1 MASGKIRNISYICA
15 NFFKPIRL
23 FITWIMSEETNTEE
37 QSTKKNN
44 NKPKAEMSFLDHL
57 EALRW
62 HFLKSILSI
71 IICGSLAYIYS
82 DFVWN
87 SILLAPKSPDF
98 WTSKMLIKLSNYL
111 GIQSNGLNS
120 HPLQLINFDLS
131 GQFMVDVW
139 TAIIAGFIIAFPYVV
154 FQFWS
159 FIKPA
164 LYENER
170 KHASGAVAIMSGLF
184 LIGVLFGYYLIVPFS
199 LDWLGSY
206 SISTEVVNQINILS
220 YISSVTSIV
229 IAGGVAFELPV
240 VVYFLSKVGLLTP
253 KFLRKYRRHSYVV
266 LLIIAAIITPPDVLS
281 QMIVSIPLILLFEIS
296 IFISSG
302 VEKARLRK
310 MDEI

>member
-1 MASGKIRNISYICA
+1 MA
-15 NFFKPIRL
+15 
-23 FITWIMSEETNTEE
+23 EETTREE
-37 QSTKKNN
+37 QSTKTKKNE
-44 NKPKAEMSFLDHL
+44 PKAEMSFLDHL

-62 HFLKSILSI
+62 HFIKSILAI
-71 IICGSLAYIYS
+71 ITGGTLAFIYS

-98 WTSKMLIKLSNYL
+98 WTSRMLIKL
-111 GIQSNGLNS
+111 GDFIGVQSNGLNS
-120 HPLQLINFDLS
+120 KQLQLINFNMS

-139 TAIIAGFIIAFPYVV
+139 TAIIAGFIISFPYVV
-154 FQFWS
+154 YQFWS

-170 KHASGAVAIMSGLF
+170 RHASGAVAIMSGLF
-184 LIGVLFGYYLIVPFS
+184 LVGVLFGYYLIVPFS

-229 IAGGVAFELPV
+229 IAGGVSFELPV

-253 KFLRKYRRHSYVV
+253 KFLRKYRRHSYVI
-266 LLIIAAIITPPDVLS
+266 LLIIAAIITPPDVIS
-281 QMIVSIPLILLFEIS
+281 QMIVTIPLVILYEIG
-296 IFISSG
+296 IVISAN
-302 VEKARLRK
+302 VDKANQRRLS
-310 MDEI
+310 EI

>member
-1 MASGKIRNISYICA
+1 MA
-15 NFFKPIRL
+15 
-23 FITWIMSEETNTEE
+23 EETNREE
-37 QSTKKNN
+37 QSTKK
-44 NKPKAEMSFLDHL
+44 KSEPKAEMSFLDHL

-62 HFLKSILSI
+62 HFLKSISAI
-71 IICGSLAYIYS
+71 IIGGTVAFIYS

-87 SILLAPKSPDF
+87 SIILAPNSPDF
-98 WTSKMLIKLSNYL
+98 WTSRMLIKLGDFIGVKST
-111 GIQSNGLNS
+111 GLNQ
-120 HPLQLINFDLS
+120 HPIELINFDLS

-154 FQFWS
+154 YQFWS
-159 FIKPA
+159 FVKPA

-170 KHASGAVAIMSGLF
+170 RHASGAVAVMSGLF

-206 SISTEVVNQINILS
+206 SISKDIVNQINILS

-229 IAGGVAFELPV
+229 IAGGISFELPV

-253 KFLRKYRRHSYVV
+253 KFLRKYRKHSYVI

-281 QMIVSIPLILLFEIS
+281 QMIVCIPLILLYEVS
-296 IFISSG
+296 IFISASIDR
-302 VEKARLRK
+302 AHQRK
-310 MDEI
+310 LDEN

>member
-1 MASGKIRNISYICA
+1 MA
-15 NFFKPIRL
+15 
-23 FITWIMSEETNTEE
+23 EESNREQ
-37 QSTKKNN
+37 QSTKK
-44 NKPKAEMSFLDHL
+44 KKDEPKAEMSFLDHL

-62 HFLKSILSI
+62 HFLKSIIAI
-71 IICGSLAYIYS
+71 ITGGTVAYIYS

-87 SILLAPKSPDF
+87 SILLAPKNPDF
-98 WTSKMLIKLSNYL
+98 WTSRMLIKLGDFFGYKSA
-111 GIQSNGLNS
+111 GLMS
-120 HPLQLINFDLS
+120 KPLQLINFDLS

-139 TAIIAGFIIAFPYVV
+139 TAIISGFIIAFPYVMY
-154 FQFWS
+154 QFWS

-184 LIGVLFGYYLIVPFS
+184 FIGVLFGYYLIVPFS
-199 LDWLGSY
+199 LDWLSGY
-206 SISTEVVNQINILS
+206 SISSEVINQINILS

-240 VVYFLSKVGLLTP
+240 LVYFLSKIGVLTP

-281 QMIVSIPLILLFEIS
+281 QMIVSIPLIVLFEVS
-296 IFISSG
+296 IFISAR
-302 VEKARLRK
+302 VERAHQRK
-310 MDEI
+310 LDEI

>member
-1 MASGKIRNISYICA
+1 MA
-15 NFFKPIRL
+15 
-23 FITWIMSEETNTEE
+23 EENNTEE
-37 QSTKKNN
+37 QTKK
-44 NKPKAEMSFLDHL
+44 KKDPKAEMSFLDHL

-62 HFLKSILSI
+62 HIIKSISAI
-71 IICGSLAYIYS
+71 IIGGTVAYIYS

-98 WTSKMLIKLSNYL
+98 WTSRMIIQVGDFFGIKSA
-111 GIQSNGLNS
+111 GLNQ

-154 FQFWS
+154 YQFWS

-170 KHASGAVAIMSGLF
+170 KYASGAVAIMSGLF

-199 LDWLGSY
+199 LDWLGGY
-206 SISTEVVNQINILS
+206 SISKEVVNQINILS

-240 VVYFLSKVGLLTP
+240 VVYFLSKVGLLSP
-253 KFLRKYRRHSYVV
+253 KFLRKYRRHSYVI

-296 IFISSG
+296 IFISAW
-302 VEKARLRK
+302 VEKARQRK
-310 MDEI
+310 MDEN